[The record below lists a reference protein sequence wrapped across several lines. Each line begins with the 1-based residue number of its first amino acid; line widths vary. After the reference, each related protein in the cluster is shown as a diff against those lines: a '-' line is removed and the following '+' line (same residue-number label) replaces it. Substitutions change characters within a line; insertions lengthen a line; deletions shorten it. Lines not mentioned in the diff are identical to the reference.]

1 MIYSTGKTGR
11 NEQELKMQ
19 PLTQDRVAA
28 AGRPGLLAPD
38 TSGMNFYRADPALTD
53 LLRLHLPD
61 VLFRHIE
68 PHLDRLG
75 ELAGGH
81 LDECARL
88 ADRHPPVLHQRDR
101 FGSDSQHIEY
111 HPAYREL
118 ENAAFG
124 QFGIHA
130 MSVRKGILGWPDKYP
145 VVAKHAFTFLFNQA
159 EFGLGCPINVT
170 DGCAK
175 LLNNFGS
182 EALKARYLDGLTE
195 TDMSK
200 LTQGGQFMTEKEGG
214 SDVGTLTTTAVP
226 EGDHWRLYGEK
237 WFCSNADAEIVMLLA
252 RPEGAGPGTRGV
264 GLFLMPRRLEDGS
277 QNHYRIVRL
286 KDKLGTRSM
295 ASGEI
300 KLEGAIAYAVGKL
313 DRGFVQM
320 AEMVNSSRLSNGVK
334 STALMRRAHHDA
346 MTVAKNRVVF
356 GQRII
361 DLPLA
366 RRQLMKIG
374 LATEQALSMSF
385 LTADA
390 LDRAEAGSQDAAAL
404 LRILTPTL
412 KFRATRDARK
422 VCGDALE
429 MRGGIGYIEE
439 FATAR
444 LLRDAHLGSI
454 WEGTGNIVAI
464 DTLKRAVGR
473 HGADSALAADL
484 HARLDDSA
492 NVPQAW
498 RDRLR
503 GLSDRAVAFTREVAS
518 RSDNEA
524 EARRATSLLYH
535 VASAVALAWEGGRIH
550 ELRGDARRLLWSRM
564 VVDHRIA
571 AGDPFRLT
579 ENAAQR
585 AITGHLLGERDVGM
599 TEVGELLAAP

>member
-1 MIYSTGKTGR
+1 
-11 NEQELKMQ
+11 MQ
-19 PLTQDRVAA
+19 PRMQDRRAIPDQ
-28 AGRPGLLAPD
+28 PGLLAPD
-38 TSGMNFYRADPALTD
+38 TIGMNFYRADPALTD
-53 LLRLHLPD
+53 LLRLHLPEAT
-61 VLFRHIE
+61 FRHIE

-75 ELAGGH
+75 AMAGGH

-88 ADRHPPVLHQRDR
+88 ADRHTPVLHQRDK
-101 FGSDSQHIEY
+101 FGRDTQWIEY

-118 ENAAFG
+118 ERAAFG
-124 QFGIHA
+124 EFGIHA
-130 MSVRKGILGWPDKYP
+130 MSIRKGILGWPDKYP

-182 EALKARYLDGLTE
+182 EALKAKYLDGLTQ
-195 TDMSK
+195 TDMGK

-214 SDVGTLTTTAVP
+214 SDVGTLTTVAVQ
-226 EGDHWRLYGEK
+226 EDDHWRLHGEK
-237 WFCSNADAEIVMLLA
+237 WFCSNADAEVVMLLA

-264 GLFLMPRRLEDGS
+264 GLFLMPRRLDDGS

-300 KLEGAIAYAVGKL
+300 KFEGAIAYAVGKL

-334 STALMRRAHHDA
+334 STALMRRAYHDA
-346 MTVAKNRVVF
+346 MTVARNRVVF
-356 GQRII
+356 GSRIV
-361 DLPLA
+361 DKPLA
-366 RRQLMKIG
+366 QRQLMKIMV
-374 LATEQALSMSF
+374 ATEQGLSLSF

-464 DTLKRAVGR
+464 DALTRAIGR
-473 HGADSALAADL
+473 HGADGALAADL

-492 NVPQAW
+492 NVPVAW

-503 GLSDRAVAFTREVAS
+503 EVTDRAVGFAREVAGKM
-518 RSDNEA
+518 DNEA
-524 EARRATSLLYH
+524 DARRATSLLYH
-535 VASAVALAWEGGRIH
+535 VASAVAFAWEGSRIH
-550 ELRGDARRLLWSRM
+550 ELRGDARRLLLSRM
-564 VVDHRIA
+564 VVDHRLS

-579 ENAAQR
+579 EGAAQR
-585 AITGHLLGERDVGM
+585 AITSHLLGDRAVGIA
-599 TEVGELLAAP
+599 EVGELLTAA

>member
-1 MIYSTGKTGR
+1 MHQPGKHDDVTTPA
-11 NEQELKMQ
+11 EQ
-19 PLTQDRVAA
+19 
-28 AGRPGLLAPD
+28 PGLLAPD

-53 LLRLHLPD
+53 LLRIHLTD
-61 VLFRHIE
+61 ALFRHIE

-75 ELAGGH
+75 ALAGGH

-88 ADRHPPVLHQRDR
+88 ADRHVPVLHQRDR
-101 FGSDSQHIEY
+101 FGRDAQWIEY

-118 ENAAFG
+118 ERAAFG
-124 QFGIHA
+124 EFGIHA
-130 MSVRKGILGWPDKYP
+130 MSVRKGVLGWPLTYP
-145 VVAKHAFTFLFNQA
+145 AVAKHAFTFLFNQA
-159 EFGLGCPINVT
+159 EFGLGCPVNVT

-175 LLNNFGS
+175 LLSNFGS
-182 EALKARYLDGLTE
+182 EALQAKYLDGLTQ

-214 SDVGTLTTTAVP
+214 SDVGKLTTTAVQ
-226 EGDHWRLYGEK
+226 EGDQWRLSGEK
-237 WFCSNADAEIVMLLA
+237 WFCSNADAEVVMLLA
-252 RPEGAGPGTRGV
+252 RPQGAVGGTRGV
-264 GLFLMPRRLEDGS
+264 GLFLMPRRLDDGS
-277 QNHYRIVRL
+277 PNHYRIVRL

-300 KLEGAIAYAVGKL
+300 KLEGAIAYAVGRL

-346 MTVAKNRVVF
+346 MTVAQNRVVF
-356 GQRII
+356 GSRII

-366 RRQLMKIG
+366 RRQLMKIM
-374 LATEQALSMSF
+374 LVTEQALSMSF

-439 FATAR
+439 FAIAR

-454 WEGTGNIVAI
+454 WEGTGNIVAL
-464 DTLKRAVGR
+464 DALKRAVGR
-473 HGADSALAADL
+473 HGADAALAADL

-498 RDRLR
+498 RNRLR
-503 GLSDRAVAFTREVAS
+503 DLADRAIGFAREVAGHT
-518 RSDNEA
+518 DNEA

-550 ELRGDARRLLWSRM
+550 EMRGDARRLLLSRM
-564 VVDHRIA
+564 VVDHRLQA
-571 AGDPFRLT
+571 NDPFRLT
-579 ENAAQR
+579 ENSVQR
-585 AITGHLLGERDVGM
+585 AITGHLLGARAVGM
-599 TEVGELLAAP
+599 AEVGELLVAA